1 MLQSQRAFRSQA
13 KNKLQTVKEIESEF
27 SPVEQMG
34 NRWLNLAATS
44 HCMTAGVGLAGIG
57 DGF

>member
-1 MLQSQRAFRSQA
+1 MLQSLWALHSQA
-13 KNKLQTVKEIESEF
+13 KNKLQTVQQIESEF
-27 SPVEQMG
+27 SPMEQMG

-44 HCMTAGVGLAGIG
+44 HCMTAGVALAGIS